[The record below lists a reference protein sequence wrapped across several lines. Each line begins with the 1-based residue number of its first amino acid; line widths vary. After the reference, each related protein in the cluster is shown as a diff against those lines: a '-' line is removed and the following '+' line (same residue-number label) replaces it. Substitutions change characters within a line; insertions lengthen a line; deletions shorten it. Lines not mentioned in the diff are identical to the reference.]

1 MNEVVHTSPT
11 IGSNVEEIVVKNTHF
26 LMWDIGGQESLRS
39 SWNTYYSNTEFII
52 LVVDSIDR
60 ERLSITKEELYRML
74 AHEDLRKA
82 AVLIFANKQDMK
94 GCMTAA
100 EISAYLT
107 LSSIKDHPWHIQSCC
122 ALTGEGLCQGLE
134 WMTSR
139 IGFSGKGFLR
149 MACGTYKANSSWNSC
164 DFETNLCR
172 VLPEFN
178 LHHGWIRRNGQ
189 SGMGPPYSDHSG
201 NESAYFLSLSS
212 EMQSSSAALRT
223 SVFLPTDEE
232 HLCQIRFHYWV
243 SHMSGTFMVGLQKH
257 SEDTVTN
264 VWQAS
269 GELQN
274 QWNVNTIT
282 IKSTEKYEVIF
293 SVMLETQRQGGSVAI
308 DDITFSEGCSVARVP
323 QISTFELGA
332 CGWHSEQRAEPA
344 QRDRLQAGHKI
355 ASCSFLKD
363 SSNNTEGHFKWLDA
377 NYSALYER
385 AHLNSSMCHCS
396 SKNCHFQFHYSMA
409 DSSVLKAVLLM
420 NQEEHV
426 LWETNIMTNKEW
438 VQVNI
443 QLPTE
448 LENTK
453 LVFKGAL
460 QSRGGFICLNNIQLL
475 DAAPSE
481 PPGFCFLRDSTC
493 RDGQPMVPG
502 SAGET
507 HPDCPDGSDEDPAT
521 CSNYTLC
528 DFETDLCGWK
538 PLSRGDADWNIMKEQ
553 APLDRELPGRGHTNA
568 MGHGAFIYFSGSH
581 QRSTKMA
588 MSHLGSPFLVKLP
601 PGLSCCQII
610 LRGTILTTNATVA
623 VDDISITKECVV
635 VNRSPPGV
643 SQESEGETESSDANA
658 SSLYCPVGFFSCGD
672 GECISPDKFCDFK
685 PDCPN
690 NHDEKKCPSVCDF
703 ERESCGWIETANAD
717 EFDWVRSSSSALP
730 PAFQKQAPPRDHTYN
745 KPEGHFMFILK
756 KKNSISQ
763 IAQLR
768 SPKFRQ
774 TGSNCTLS
782 FWYYNYG
789 QSVGAAELQLL
800 VDGLKKPT
808 VLWRTYYSEGNQ
820 WLRAVIQL
828 GRLPHPFQFSLDK
841 ISLGIY
847 EGVSAIDDI
856 RFENCALPPPALS
869 CEGPNH
875 FWCRD
880 TKACIDSLLVCDLVD
895 DCGDGS
901 DEDNCDPDLQCDFEK
916 GLCNWEQDVWD
927 DFDWIRIRGPTP
939 TVNTGPLKDHTT
951 GTARGHYL
959 YLESS
964 EPRQFQDK
972 AVLLSPLFHP
982 SGNGTCVFRFHYHMF
997 GKEVYKLSVFQ
1008 RTVSNTK
1015 GWLLWYK
1022 FGNQENRWIR
1032 QTLFISSSKP
1042 FQILVKGI
1050 VGDGFTGDIGLDDVS
1065 FLGCALYNG
1074 NLPTISTTTSGTSVP
1089 ATLPMNNCTEKEF
1102 VCRASGHC
1110 IQMMQKC
1117 DFRPDCSDKSDESA
1131 CVMEVCDFE
1140 DKDLCGWHQP
1150 ALEQISGNYSI
1161 PIRKTFKW
1169 QLGRGANL
1177 YPEQEQHCP
1186 LTDHTTCTE
1195 EGWYL
1200 FADSSNGEFGHT
1212 ADIATPVISLTGPR
1226 CKIIFWNHMNGSTIG
1241 SLEVL
1246 YKSSNKTSKL
1256 WTQSGSQGPQ
1266 WNRAEVFLGIHSN
1279 FQVIFRAK
1287 RGVSYMGDV
1296 AVDDI
1301 TFEDCSPLLI
1311 SDKPCT
1317 SEEFMCANKYCI
1329 PKNNLCDFVNDCEDN
1344 SDESP
1349 SICST
1354 SIGHCNFEFDLCEWK
1369 QDENDDFNWH
1379 LRTSSTAKL
1388 GTGPATD
1395 HTLQEP
1401 SGHYIFIRSSFFQLP
1416 GQKARISSPVLSRK
1430 NKNCKI
1436 IFYYHMYGA
1445 HIGSLIIYQRTTL
1458 KHEKILLNLTGNQ
1471 GNFWQRKALTLS
1483 GDEDFQVVFEGIAG
1497 KGAKDGIALDDLT
1510 FSRDCLPSQEFLPAE
1525 PTGLP
1530 PTGSC
1535 SHGHRQCQN
1544 GKCYRPEQ
1552 SCDFEDNCGDNTDE
1566 SECGTS
1572 CTFEN
1577 GRCGW
1582 QNSLADNFNW
1592 VLGVSSP
1599 QSLRPP
1605 GDHTLG
1611 NRTGHFL
1618 YLEATAIGLIN
1629 EKAHVKS
1636 SIWKESS
1643 GTCVMSF
1650 WYFKSSKA
1658 TGHIQVLIKTDDGI
1672 VKIWSDP
1679 GTHGDEWNKVKLH
1692 LGKLRNFEIIFE
1704 GIRTRELGGGA
1715 AIDDIEFHN
1724 CSTIGENPKECP
1736 ALTDFV
1742 CGNKNCIEYQFICD
1756 YKPDCEDL
1764 SDEADCSYYTS
1775 IPGSCNFETQDQ
1787 EWTTVCGLTQ
1797 DTTDDF
1803 DWKISNSAVTGQ
1815 TGPHTDHT
1823 PGKGRIFLYVN
1834 SSAQKEGDRARIT
1847 TTKFFPAS
1855 LGVCRVRFWFWM
1867 FASRQTGILKVYTVE
1882 EHGMEILMW
1891 SSSRNEE
1898 NKWMYG
1904 SAVLSSNSH
1913 FRVAFEAEVGWSQ
1926 PTEFALDD
1934 ISFTPECID
1943 GGPVDPRPPT
1953 CSGEQLTCAYVQQC
1967 LSLAARCNGTE
1978 ECRDG
1983 SDELN
1988 CPGEMPSTT
1997 SPGSCKE
2004 AEFLCPP
2011 QGCIPSLLQC
2021 DGVPDCPRREDEVG
2035 CPIKDCSNGSLLC
2048 ASTNQCIPL
2057 SQRCDG
2063 IADCVDSS
2071 LDESSC
2077 SVCPEEYCRN
2087 GGKCIIKNDI
2097 PLCQCGKGWK
2107 GNRCHIRAKPP
2118 QPPSLLQNDIWIGLG
2133 IGFLLIKITA
2143 AALYFLLKKKVPE
2156 TKVQEAAISSFA
2168 NPLYKDLGSSGKV
2181 KSPGYATSSA
2191 VQISVSPWYEYPFNE
2206 DVNATFP
2213 NPLYG
2218 VAAEDMEKL
2227 CSSLKT

>member
-1 MNEVVHTSPT
+1 F
-11 IGSNVEEIVVKNTHF
+11 SNLCSFNF
-26 LMWDIGGQESLRS
+26 LFVCFNSGS
-39 SWNTYYSNTEFII
+39 SWNN
-52 LVVDSIDR
+52 
-60 ERLSITKEELYRML
+60 
-74 AHEDLRKA
+74 
-82 AVLIFANKQDMK
+82 
-94 GCMTAA
+94 
-100 EISAYLT
+100 
-107 LSSIKDHPWHIQSCC
+107 
-122 ALTGEGLCQGLE
+122 
-134 WMTSR
+134 
-139 IGFSGKGFLR
+139 
-149 MACGTYKANSSWNSC
+149 C
-164 DFETNLCR
+164 DFETNLCKL
-172 VLPEFN
+172 LPEFN
-178 LHHGWIRRNGQ
+178 LQPGWIRRNGQ
-189 SGMGPPYSDHSG
+189 SGMGPPYFDHNG

-212 EMQSSSAALRT
+212 EMQSSSAVLRT

-243 SHMSGTFMVGLQKH
+243 SQMSKTLMVGLQKL

-264 VWQAS
+264 IWQVS

-274 QWNVNTIT
+274 QWNINTIT
-282 IKSTEKYEVIF
+282 INSTEKFEVIF
-293 SVMLETQRQGGSVAI
+293 SGMVETQGQGESVAI
-308 DDITFSEGCSVARVP
+308 DDITFSEGCSVAHGKN
-323 QISTFELGA
+323 TCHFE
-332 CGWHSEQRAEPA
+332 
-344 QRDRLQAGHKI
+344 
-355 ASCSFLKD
+355 
-363 SSNNTEGHFKWLDA
+363 WLETNDK
-377 NYSALYER
+377 ALYER

-396 SKNCHFQFHYSMA
+396 SKTCHFQFHYSMA
-409 DSSVLKAVLLM
+409 DSSVLKIVLLM
-420 NQEEHV
+420 NQEEYV
-426 LWETNIMTNKEW
+426 LWETNIMTKKEW
-438 VQVNI
+438 VKMNI
-443 QLPTE
+443 QLPIG
-448 LENTK
+448 LENIK
-453 LVFKGAL
+453 LVFKGTL
-460 QSRGGFICLNNIQLL
+460 QSRAGFICLNSIQLL
-475 DAAPSE
+475 DTAPSE
-481 PPGFCFLRDSTC
+481 PAGSCSLEEPPC
-493 RDGQPMVPG
+493 RVGQPKAPG
-502 SAGET
+502 SACDS
-507 HPDCPDGSDEDPAT
+507 HPDCPDGSDEDPDT

-538 PLSRGDADWNIMKEQ
+538 PLSKGDADWNIMKGQ
-553 APLDRELPGRGHTNA
+553 APRDRELPGRGHTNNIEY
-568 MGHGAFIYFSGSH
+568 GAFIYFSGSH
-581 QRSTKMA
+581 QRNTKMA
-588 MSHLGSPFLVKLP
+588 MSHLGSPFLVKLT
-601 PGLSCCQII
+601 PGLSCCQVRFWYWLSQDSQLSVFKKTALNGSLEKLYDISGLPEMNWRKVNI
-610 LRGTILTTNATVA
+610 PVESLAEELPFQIVLRGTILTTNATVA
-623 VDDISITKECVV
+623 VDDISIAGECVI
-635 VNRSPPGV
+635 VNGSLPEV
-643 SQESEGETESSDANA
+643 SQESKAA
-658 SSLYCPVGFFSCGD
+658 
-672 GECISPDKFCDFK
+672 
-685 PDCPN
+685 
-690 NHDEKKCPSVCDF
+690 VCDF
-703 ERESCGWIETANAD
+703 ERESCGWIEAVNTD
-717 EFDWVRSSSSALP
+717 EFDWVRSSSNALP
-730 PAFQKQAPPRDHTYN
+730 PAFQ
-745 KPEGHFMFILK
+745 
-756 KKNSISQ
+756 
-763 IAQLR
+763 
-768 SPKFRQ
+768 
-774 TGSNCTLS
+774 NC
-782 FWYYNYG
+782 FWFYFNRYYNYG
-789 QSVGAAELQLL
+789 ESVGAAELQLL
-800 VDGLKKPT
+800 VDGLGQPT
-808 VLWRTYYSEGNQ
+808 VLWRTYYNEGNQ
-820 WLRAVIQL
+820 WLKAVIQL
-828 GRLPHPFQFSLDK
+828 GRLPHPFQFSLEK
-841 ISLGIY
+841 ISLGVY

-856 RFENCALPPPALS
+856 RFENCALPPPALI
-869 CEGPNH
+869 CEGPNR

-901 DEDNCDPDLQCDFEK
+901 DEDNCDPDLQCNFEN
-916 GLCNWEQDVWD
+916 GLCNWEQDVQD

-964 EPRQFQDK
+964 EPRLFQDK
-972 AVLLSPLFHP
+972 AVLLSPLFNP
-982 SGNGTCVFRFHYHMF
+982 SGYGTCVFRFHYHMF

-1008 RTVSNTK
+1008 RTVSNAK

-1065 FLGCALYNG
+1065 FLGCTLYNG
-1074 NLPTISTTTSGTSVP
+1074 YLPTISTTTSGTSVP

-1110 IQMMQKC
+1110 IQMIQKC

-1150 ALEQISGNYSI
+1150 ALEQMSRNYSI
-1161 PIRKTFKW
+1161 LFTKTFKW

-1177 YPEQEQHCP
+1177 YPEEEQHCP

-1200 FADSSNGEFGHT
+1200 FADSSNGEFGDT

-1256 WTQSGSQGPQ
+1256 WIQSGSQGPQ
-1266 WNRAEVFLGIHSN
+1266 WNRAEVFLGIRSN
-1279 FQVIFRAK
+1279 FQVIFRTK

-1354 SIGHCNFEFDLCEWK
+1354 SIGHCNFEFDFCGWK
-1369 QDENDDFNWH
+1369 QDENDDFDWY

-1395 HTLQEP
+1395 HTLQES
-1401 SGHYIFIRSSFFQLP
+1401 SGHYIFIKSSFFQLP

-1471 GNFWQRKALTLS
+1471 GNYWQRKALTLS
-1483 GDEDFQVVFEGIAG
+1483 GDGDDDFQVVFEGIAG
-1497 KGAKDGIALDDLT
+1497 EGPKDGIALDDLT
-1510 FSRDCLPSQEFLPAE
+1510 FSRECLPSQEFLPAE
-1525 PTGLP
+1525 PPELP
-1530 PTGSC
+1530 PAGSC

-1582 QNSLADNFNW
+1582 QNSLADNFHW

-1605 GDHTLG
+1605 RDHTLG

-1618 YLEATAIGLIN
+1618 YLEATAMSLIN

-1658 TGHIQVLIKTDDGI
+1658 MGHIQVLIKTDDGI
-1672 VKIWSDP
+1672 VKIWSES
-1679 GTHGDEWNKVKLH
+1679 GTHGDEWNKVELH

-1704 GIRTRELGGGA
+1704 GIRTRDLGGGA

-1724 CSTIGENPKECP
+1724 CTTTGENPRECP

-1742 CGNKNCIEYQFICD
+1742 CGDKNCIESQLICD

-1803 DWKISNSAVTGQ
+1803 DWNISNGAVTGQ
-1815 TGPHTDHT
+1815 TDPHTDHT
-1823 PGKGRIFLYVN
+1823 PGKGQRFLYVN
-1834 SSAQKEGDRARIT
+1834 SSTQKEGNRARIT

-1867 FASRQTGILKVYTVE
+1867 FPSRETGVLKVYTVE
-1882 EHGMEILMW
+1882 EHGMDILMW

-1904 SAVLSSNSH
+1904 SVALSSNSL

-1943 GGPVDPRPPT
+1943 GGSADPHPPT
-1953 CSGEQLTCAYVQQC
+1953 CSGDEFPCAYVQQC
-1967 LSLAARCNGTE
+1967 LPLAARCNGVE
-1978 ECRDG
+1978 ECMDG
-1983 SDELN
+1983 SDEMS
-1988 CPGEMPSTT
+1988 CPMEVPTT
-1997 SPGSCKE
+1997 TMSPGSCRE
-2004 AEFLCPP
+2004 AEFLCPS
-2011 QGCIPSLLQC
+2011 QGCVLSLLLC
-2021 DGVPDCPRREDEVG
+2021 DGVPDCRLGEDEAG

-2063 IADCVDSS
+2063 IVDCIDSS
-2071 LDESSC
+2071 LDESGC
-2077 SVCPEEYCRN
+2077 SDNY
-2087 GGKCIIKNDI
+2087 KTIIHI
-2097 PLCQCGKGWK
+2097 QCE
-2107 GNRCHIRAKPP
+2107 
-2118 QPPSLLQNDIWIGLG
+2118 
-2133 IGFLLIKITA
+2133 LI
-2143 AALYFLLKKKVPE
+2143 
-2156 TKVQEAAISSFA
+2156 
-2168 NPLYKDLGSSGKV
+2168 
-2181 KSPGYATSSA
+2181 
-2191 VQISVSPWYEYPFNE
+2191 
-2206 DVNATFP
+2206 
-2213 NPLYG
+2213 
-2218 VAAEDMEKL
+2218 
-2227 CSSLKT
+2227 

>member
-1 MNEVVHTSPT
+1 MNRLIYICVLYCFAPGHTQPSRPGGCQRGDGSSAPPGEVCISTNWS
-11 IGSNVEEIVVKNTHF
+11 GDSGDKKQ
-26 LMWDIGGQESLRS
+26 DS
-39 SWNTYYSNTEFII
+39 SWNN
-52 LVVDSIDR
+52 
-60 ERLSITKEELYRML
+60 
-74 AHEDLRKA
+74 
-82 AVLIFANKQDMK
+82 
-94 GCMTAA
+94 
-100 EISAYLT
+100 
-107 LSSIKDHPWHIQSCC
+107 
-122 ALTGEGLCQGLE
+122 
-134 WMTSR
+134 
-139 IGFSGKGFLR
+139 
-149 MACGTYKANSSWNSC
+149 C
-164 DFETNLCR
+164 DFETNLCK
-172 VLPEFN
+172 VFPEFN
-178 LHHGWIRRNGQ
+178 LRAGWIRRNGQ
-189 SGMGPPYSDHSG
+189 SGMGPPYSDPNG

-223 SVFLPTDEE
+223 NVFLPTDEE
-232 HLCQIRFHYWV
+232 HLCQIKFHYWV
-243 SHMSGTFMVGLQKH
+243 SQMGGMFMVGLQKH

-264 VWQAS
+264 IWQVS
-269 GELQN
+269 GDLRN

-282 IKSTEKYEVIF
+282 INSTEKYEVIF
-293 SVMLETQRQGGSVAI
+293 SGMVETQRQGETVAI
-308 DDITFSEGCSVARVP
+308 DDITFSEGCSIARVP
-323 QISTFELGA
+323 QMSVFELGL
-332 CGWHSEQRAEPA
+332 CEWHSDQGAEPA
-344 QRDRLQAGHKI
+344 QRAQLQAGHKI

-363 SSNNTEGHFKWLDA
+363 LSNNTEGHFEWLEA
-377 NYSALYER
+377 NYNALYER
-385 AHLNSSMCHCS
+385 AHLSSSMCHCS

-409 DSSVLKAVLLM
+409 DSNGLKAVLLM

-426 LWETNIMTNKEW
+426 VWETNTMSDRKW
-438 VQVNI
+438 VKVNI
-443 QLPTE
+443 QLPMG
-448 LENTK
+448 LENIK
-453 LVFKGAL
+453 LVFKGTL
-460 QSRGGFICLNNIQLL
+460 QRKEGFICLNSIQLM

-481 PPGFCFLRDSTC
+481 PQGFCSLEESTC
-493 RDGQPMVPG
+493 RDGQPTAPG
-502 SAGET
+502 SASDS
-507 HPDCPDGSDEDPAT
+507 HLDCPDGSSEDPDT
-521 CSNYTLC
+521 CSNYTFC

-538 PLSRGDADWNIMKEQ
+538 PLSKGDAGWNIMKEQ
-553 APLDRELPGRGHTNA
+553 ASLDRELPGRGHTNN
-568 MGHGAFIYFSGSH
+568 MGQGAFICLSGSH
-581 QRSTKMA
+581 QKSTKMA
-588 MSHLGSPFLVKLP
+588 VSHLGSPFLVKLT
-601 PGLSCCQII
+601 PGLSHCQVKFWYRLSQDSQLSVFKRTALNGSLEKLRDISGLPEMNWTKVNIPVESVTEKLPFQII
-610 LRGTILTTNATVA
+610 LQGTILTTNATVA
-623 VDDISITKECVV
+623 IDDISITEECVV
-635 VNRSPPGV
+635 VNRSLPGV
-643 SQESEGETESSDANA
+643 SQESEAA
-658 SSLYCPVGFFSCGD
+658 
-672 GECISPDKFCDFK
+672 
-685 PDCPN
+685 
-690 NHDEKKCPSVCDF
+690 VCDF
-703 ERESCGWIETANAD
+703 ERESCGWIETVNAD
-717 EFDWVRSSSSALP
+717 EFDWVRSSSNALP
-730 PAFQKQAPPRDHTYN
+730 PAFQNQAPPCDHTYN

-756 KKNSISQ
+756 TSNSISQ
-763 IAQLR
+763 IARLR

-774 TGSNCTLS
+774 TGTNCTLS

-789 QSVGAAELQLL
+789 ESVGAAELQLL
-800 VDGLKKPT
+800 VDGVKKPT

-820 WLRAVIQL
+820 WLKAVIQL
-828 GRLPHPFQFSLDK
+828 GRLPHAFQFSLDK

-869 CEGPNH
+869 CEGPNR

-880 TKACIDSLLVCDLVD
+880 TKACIDNLLICDLVD

-901 DEDNCDPDLQCDFEK
+901 DEDSCDPDLQCNFEN
-916 GLCNWEQDVWD
+916 GLCNWEQDVQD

-939 TVNTGPLKDHTT
+939 TANTGPLKDHTT
-951 GTARGHYL
+951 GTDRGRYL

-964 EPRQFQDK
+964 EPRQFRDK
-972 AVLLSPLFHP
+972 AILLSPLFNP
-982 SGNGTCVFRFHYHMF
+982 SENGTCVFRFHYHMF
-997 GKEVYKLSVFQ
+997 GKQVYRLSVFQ

-1032 QTLFISSSKP
+1032 QTLFIKSSKP
-1042 FQILVKGI
+1042 FQILVEGT

-1065 FLGCALYNG
+1065 FLGCTLYNG
-1074 NLPTISTTTSGTSVP
+1074 NLPTISTTTLGTSVP

-1110 IQMMQKC
+1110 IQMIQKC
-1117 DFRPDCSDKSDESA
+1117 DFRPDCSDKSDESTCA
-1131 CVMEVCDFE
+1131 MEVCDFE

-1150 ALEQISGNYSI
+1150 ALEQMSGSSSI
-1161 PIRKTFKW
+1161 RITRTFIW

-1177 YPEQEQHCP
+1177 CPEQGHCP
-1186 LTDHTTCTE
+1186 LTDHTTGTE

-1200 FADSSNGEFGHT
+1200 FADSSNGEFGNT

-1226 CKIIFWNHMNGSTIG
+1226 CKIVFWNHMNGSTIG

-1246 YKSSNKTSKL
+1246 YKSSDKTSKL

-1266 WNRAEVFLGIHSN
+1266 WNRAEVFLGVRSN

-1329 PKNNLCDFVNDCEDN
+1329 PKHNLCDFVNDCEDN

-1354 SIGHCNFEFDLCEWK
+1354 SIGHCSFEFDLCGWK
-1369 QDENDDFNWH
+1369 QDENDDFDWH
-1379 LRTSSTAKL
+1379 LRTSSTRKL
-1388 GTGPATD
+1388 GIGPATD

-1401 SGHYIFIRSSFFQLP
+1401 SGHYIFIKNSFFQLP
-1416 GQKARISSPVLSRK
+1416 GQKSRISSPVLSRK

-1471 GNFWQRKALTLS
+1471 GNFWQCRVLNLS
-1483 GDEDFQVVFEGIAG
+1483 GDGDEDFQVVFEGMAG
-1497 KGAKDGIALDDLT
+1497 EGPRDGIALDDLT

-1525 PTGLP
+1525 PTKLP

-1582 QNSLADNFNW
+1582 QNSLADSFNW

-1605 GDHTLG
+1605 RDHTLG

-1629 EKAHVKS
+1629 EKAHVKG

-1650 WYFKSSKA
+1650 WYFKSSNA
-1658 TGHIQVLIKTDDGI
+1658 MGHIQVLIKTDDGI
-1672 VKIWSDP
+1672 VKIWSES
-1679 GTHGDEWNKVKLH
+1679 GTHGDEWNKVMLH

-1704 GIRTRELGGGA
+1704 GIRTRDLIGGA

-1724 CSTIGENPKECP
+1724 CTTVGESPRECP

-1742 CGNKNCIEYQFICD
+1742 CGNKDCIESQFVCD
-1756 YKPDCEDL
+1756 YKADCEDL

-1775 IPGSCNFETQDQ
+1775 IPGSCNFETRDQ
-1787 EWTTVCGLTQ
+1787 EWTTACGLTQ
-1797 DTTDDF
+1797 DTSDDF
-1803 DWKISNSAVTGQ
+1803 DWNISNSAVAGQ
-1815 TGPHTDHT
+1815 TEPHTDHT
-1823 PGKGRIFLYVN
+1823 PGKGQSFLYVN
-1834 SSAQKEGDRARIT
+1834 SSAQREGNRARII
-1847 TTKFFPAS
+1847 TTKVFPAS
-1855 LGVCRVRFWFWM
+1855 LGICRVRFWFWM
-1867 FASRQTGILKVYTVE
+1867 FASRQTGVLKVYTVE
-1882 EHGMEILMW
+1882 EHGTDILMW
-1891 SSSRNEE
+1891 SSTRNEE

-1904 SAVLSSNSH
+1904 SVVLSSNSL

-1926 PTEFALDD
+1926 PIEFALDD

-1943 GGPVDPRPPT
+1943 GGSAVPRPPA
-1953 CSGEQLTCAYVQQC
+1953 CSGDEFPCAYVQQC
-1967 LSLAARCNGTE
+1967 LPRGARCDGVE
-1978 ECRDG
+1978 ECTDG
-1983 SDELN
+1983 SDEMN
-1988 CPGEMPSTT
+1988 CPMEMPPSTV
-1997 SPGSCKE
+1997 PGSCKE
-2004 AEFLCPP
+2004 TEFLCPS
-2011 QGCIPSLLQC
+2011 QGCILSLLQC
-2021 DGVPDCPRREDEVG
+2021 DGVPDCHLSEDEVV
-2035 CPIKDCSNGSLLC
+2035 CPIKDCSDGSLLC

-2063 IADCVDSS
+2063 IADCIDSS
-2071 LDESSC
+2071 LDESGC
-2077 SVCPEEYCRN
+2077 SACPEGYCKN
-2087 GGKCIIKNDI
+2087 GGKCVIKNDI

-2107 GNRCHIRAKPP
+2107 GNRCHISAKPL
-2118 QPPSLLQNDIWIGLG
+2118 QPPTSSLLQNDIWIGLG
-2133 IGFLLIKITA
+2133 ISFLLIKITA

-2156 TKVQEAAISSFA
+2156 TKVQETAISSFA
-2168 NPLYKDLGSSGKV
+2168 NPLYRDLSSSGKV
-2181 KSPGYATSSA
+2181 KPPGYATSSA
-2191 VQISVSPWYEYPFNE
+2191 VQISVSPWHEYPFNE
-2206 DVNATFP
+2206 SVNATSFP

-2218 VAAEDMEKL
+2218 VAAEDVEKL

>member
-1 MNEVVHTSPT
+1 MKRLIHVYVLCFFAPVDTQSSTASGCQCCNGSSAPPGEVCISTSWC
-11 IGSNVEEIVVKNTHF
+11 GDSSDEKQ
-26 LMWDIGGQESLRS
+26 GS
-39 SWNTYYSNTEFII
+39 SW
-52 LVVDSIDR
+52 D
-60 ERLSITKEELYRML
+60 K
-74 AHEDLRKA
+74 
-82 AVLIFANKQDMK
+82 
-94 GCMTAA
+94 
-100 EISAYLT
+100 
-107 LSSIKDHPWHIQSCC
+107 
-122 ALTGEGLCQGLE
+122 
-134 WMTSR
+134 
-139 IGFSGKGFLR
+139 
-149 MACGTYKANSSWNSC
+149 C
-164 DFETNLCR
+164 DFETNLCKA
-172 VLPEFN
+172 LPEFN
-178 LHHGWIRRNGQ
+178 LHPVWIRRNGQ

-212 EMQSSSAALRT
+212 EMQSSSATLRT
-223 SVFLPTDEE
+223 NVFLPTDEE
-232 HLCQIRFHYWV
+232 HICQIRFHYWV
-243 SHMSGTFMVGLQKH
+243 SQMSGALMVGLQKH
-257 SEDTVTN
+257 SEDTITN
-264 VWQAS
+264 IWQVS
-269 GELQN
+269 GELRN
-274 QWNVNTIT
+274 QWNVNNIT
-282 IKSTEKYEVIF
+282 INSTEKYQVIF
-293 SVMLETQRQGGSVAI
+293 WGMVETQTKGETVAI
-308 DDITFSEGCSVARVP
+308 DDITFSEGCSLACAP
-323 QISTFELGA
+323 QVSSFELGI
-332 CGWHSEQRAEPA
+332 CEWHSDLPAKPA
-344 QRDRLQAGHKI
+344 QWAQLQAGHKI

-363 SSNNTEGHFKWLDA
+363 WSNKTEGHFEWLEA
-377 NYSALYER
+377 NDNALYES
-385 AHLNSSMCHCS
+385 ASLNSSMCHCS

-409 DSSVLKAVLLM
+409 DSSALKAVLLM
-420 NQEEHV
+420 NQEEQV
-426 LWETNIMTNKEW
+426 LWETNSMTKREW
-438 VQVNI
+438 VKVNI
-443 QLPTE
+443 QLPTG
-448 LENTK
+448 LENIK
-453 LVFKGAL
+453 LMFKGTL
-460 QSRGGFICLNNIQLL
+460 HSRAGFICLNSIQLL

-481 PPGFCFLRDSTC
+481 PPAFCSSEGPTC
-493 RDGQPMVPG
+493 SDGQSVVPG
-502 SAGET
+502 SACAS
-507 HPDCPDGSDEDPAT
+507 HPDCSDGSDEDPAT

-538 PLSRGDADWNIMKEQ
+538 PLSKGDADWNIKKEQ
-553 APLDRELPGRGHTNA
+553 APLDRKLPGRGHTNN
-568 MGHGAFIYFSGSH
+568 MGHGTFIYFSGSH
-581 QRSTKMA
+581 QMNTKMA
-588 MSHLGSPFLVKLP
+588 MCHLESPFLVKLS
-601 PGLSCCQII
+601 PGLTCCQVRFWYWLSQDSQLSVFRRTALNGSLEK
-610 LRGTILTTNATVA
+610 LRDISGLPEMNWTKVNIPVESAAEELPFQIVLQGTILTTHAAVA
-623 VDDISITKECVV
+623 IDDIGISEECVV
-635 VNRSPPGV
+635 VNRSLPGI
-643 SQESEGETESSDANA
+643 SQESEAA
-658 SSLYCPVGFFSCGD
+658 
-672 GECISPDKFCDFK
+672 
-685 PDCPN
+685 
-690 NHDEKKCPSVCDF
+690 VCDF
-703 ERESCGWIETANAD
+703 ERESCGWIETVNAD

-730 PAFQKQAPPRDHTYN
+730 PAFQKQAPPWDHTYN

-756 KKNSISQ
+756 NSSSISQ
-763 IAQLR
+763 IARLR

-789 QSVGAAELQLL
+789 QSVGAAELQLI
-800 VDGLKKPT
+800 VDGLKQPT
-808 VLWRTYYSEGNQ
+808 VLWRTYYNEGNQ
-820 WLRAVIQL
+820 WLKAVIQL

-841 ISLGIY
+841 ISLGFY

-856 RFENCALPPPALS
+856 RFENCALPPPALN

-901 DEDNCDPDLQCDFEK
+901 DEDSCNPDLQCNFEN
-916 GLCNWEQDVWD
+916 GLCNWEQDVED
-927 DFDWIRIRGPTP
+927 DFDWIRIQGPTP

-972 AVLLSPLFHP
+972 AVLLSPLFNP

-1042 FQILVKGI
+1042 FQILVKGT

-1065 FLGCALYNG
+1065 FLGCTLYNG
-1074 NLPTISTTTSGTSVP
+1074 NLPTISTTTSATSVP

-1110 IQMMQKC
+1110 IQMIQKC

-1140 DKDLCGWHQP
+1140 DKGLCGWHQP
-1150 ALEQISGNYSI
+1150 ALEQMSRNYSI
-1161 PIRKTFKW
+1161 HITNTFKW

-1195 EGWYL
+1195 EGWYI

-1226 CKIIFWNHMNGSTIG
+1226 CKIIFWNHMNGSTVG

-1246 YKSSNKTSKL
+1246 CKSSNKTSKL

-1266 WNRAEVFLGIHSN
+1266 WNRAEVFLGIRSN

-1317 SEEFMCANKYCI
+1317 SEEFICANKYCI
-1329 PKNNLCDFVNDCEDN
+1329 PKNNLCDFVNDCADN

-1354 SIGHCNFEFDLCEWK
+1354 SIGHCNFEFELCGWK
-1369 QDENDDFNWH
+1369 QDEDDDFDWH
-1379 LRTSSTAKL
+1379 LRTRSTTKL

-1401 SGHYIFIRSSFFQLP
+1401 SGHYIFIKSSFFQLP
-1416 GQKARISSPVLSRK
+1416 GQKARISSPVLSRR

-1436 IFYYHMYGA
+1436 IFYYHMYGV

-1471 GNFWQRKALTLS
+1471 GNFWQRKALTVS
-1483 GDEDFQVVFEGIAG
+1483 GDGDEDFQVVFEGIAG
-1497 KGAKDGIALDDLT
+1497 KGPKDGIALDDLT
-1510 FSRDCLPSQEFLPAE
+1510 FSRECLPSQEFLPAE
-1525 PTGLP
+1525 PTKLP

-1566 SECGTS
+1566 SKCGTS

-1577 GRCGW
+1577 GKCGW

-1592 VLGVSSP
+1592 VLGVGSP

-1605 GDHTLG
+1605 RDHTLG

-1618 YLEATAIGLIN
+1618 YLEATATGLIN

-1643 GTCVMSF
+1643 RTCVMSF

-1658 TGHIQVLIKTDDGI
+1658 MGHIQVLIKTDDGI
-1672 VKIWSDP
+1672 VKIWSES
-1679 GTHGDEWNKVKLH
+1679 GNHGDKWNNVKLH

-1704 GIRTRELGGGA
+1704 GIRTRDLGGGA
-1715 AIDDIEFHN
+1715 AIDDIEFNN
-1724 CSTIGENPKECP
+1724 CSTIGENPRECP

-1742 CGNKNCIEYQFICD
+1742 CGNGNCIESQFICD

-1764 SDEADCSYYTS
+1764 SDEADCSYYTN
-1775 IPGSCNFETQDQ
+1775 IPGSCNFEIQDQ
-1787 EWTTVCGLTQ
+1787 EWTTVCGLIQ

-1803 DWKISNSAVTGQ
+1803 DWSISNSAAQ
-1815 TGPHTDHT
+1815 TSPHTDHT
-1823 PGKGRIFLYVN
+1823 PGKGQSFLYVN
-1834 SSAQKEGDRARIT
+1834 SSAQKEGDSARIT
-1847 TTKFFPAS
+1847 TSKFFPAS

-1867 FASRQTGILKVYTVE
+1867 FASRQTGVLKVYTVE
-1882 EHGMEILMW
+1882 EHGMDILMW
-1891 SSSRNEE
+1891 SSSRNE

-1904 SAVLSSNSH
+1904 SVVLSSNSP

-1934 ISFTPECID
+1934 ISFTPECIN
-1943 GGPVDPRPPT
+1943 GGAADPHPPT
-1953 CSGEQLTCAYVQQC
+1953 CSGDKFTCAYVQQC
-1967 LSLAARCNGTE
+1967 LSLAARCNGVE
-1978 ECRDG
+1978 ECMDG
-1983 SDELN
+1983 SDEMN
-1988 CPGEMPSTT
+1988 CPMEMPTTT

-2004 AEFLCPP
+2004 TEFLCPS
-2011 QGCIPSLLQC
+2011 QGCVPSLLRC
-2021 DGVPDCPRREDEVG
+2021 DGVPDCHLSEDEVG

-2048 ASTNQCIPL
+2048 ASTNQCIAF

-2063 IADCVDSS
+2063 IVDCIDSS
-2071 LDESSC
+2071 LDESGC
-2077 SVCPEEYCRN
+2077 SVCLEEYCKN
-2087 GGKCIIKNDI
+2087 GGKCIIKDDI

-2107 GNRCHIRAKPP
+2107 GNRCHISAMPL
-2118 QPPSLLQNDIWIGLG
+2118 QPPTSSLLQNDIWIGFG
-2133 IGFLLIKITA
+2133 ISFLLIKITA
-2143 AALYFLLKKKVPE
+2143 AALYFLLKTKVPE
-2156 TKVQEAAISSFA
+2156 KKVQETAISSFA
-2168 NPLYKDLGSSGKV
+2168 NPLYKDLSSSGKV
-2181 KSPGYATSSA
+2181 KPPGYATSPA
-2191 VQISVSPWYEYPFNE
+2191 IQISVSPWHEYPFNE
-2206 DVNATFP
+2206 DVNDTSFP

-2227 CSSLKT
+2227 CSSLKTQT

>member
-1 MNEVVHTSPT
+1 MSRLIYVCVLCCFALGDAQSPT
-11 IGSNVEEIVVKNTHF
+11 ASGCQRDDGSSAPPGEVCISTHEC
-26 LMWDIGGQESLRS
+26 G
-39 SWNTYYSNTEFII
+39 
-52 LVVDSIDR
+52 DSRD
-60 ERLSITKEELYRML
+60 E
-74 AHEDLRKA
+74 
-82 AVLIFANKQDMK
+82 KQ
-94 GCMTAA
+94 G
-100 EISAYLT
+100 
-107 LSSIKDHPWHIQSCC
+107 
-122 ALTGEGLCQGLE
+122 
-134 WMTSR
+134 
-139 IGFSGKGFLR
+139 
-149 MACGTYKANSSWNSC
+149 SSWNSC
-164 DFETNLCR
+164 DFETNLCK

-178 LHHGWIRRNGQ
+178 LQPGWIRRNGQ
-189 SGMGPPYSDHSG
+189 SGMGPPYFDHNG

-223 SVFLPTDEE
+223 NVFLPTDEE
-232 HLCQIRFHYWV
+232 HLCQVTFHYWV
-243 SHMSGTFMVGLQKH
+243 SQKSGTLMVGLQKH

-264 VWQAS
+264 IWHIS
-269 GELQN
+269 GELRN
-274 QWNVNTIT
+274 QWNVKTIT
-282 IKSTEKYEVIF
+282 INSTEKYEVIF
-293 SVMLETQRQGGSVAI
+293 LGMVETRRQGDSVVI
-308 DDITFSEGCSVARVP
+308 DDIAFSEGCSIARAP
-323 QISTFELGA
+323 QISIFELGI
-332 CGWHSEQRAEPA
+332 CEWHSEQPAEPA
-344 QRDRLQAGHKI
+344 QWAQLQEHKI

-363 SSNNTEGHFKWLDA
+363 SSNNTEGHFEWLGA
-377 NYSALYER
+377 NYNALDEQT
-385 AHLNSSMCHCS
+385 HLNSTMCHCS

-409 DSSVLKAVLLM
+409 DSSDLKAVLLM
-420 NQEEHV
+420 NQ
-426 LWETNIMTNKEW
+426 
-438 VQVNI
+438 
-443 QLPTE
+443 
-448 LENTK
+448 
-453 LVFKGAL
+453 LVFKGTL
-460 QSRGGFICLNNIQLL
+460 QSKAGFICLNSIQLL

-481 PPGFCFLRDSTC
+481 LPGFCSLEEPTC
-493 RDGQPMVPG
+493 RDGQPIVPG
-502 SAGET
+502 SACDS
-507 HPDCPDGSDEDPAT
+507 HLDCPDGSDEDPAT

-528 DFETDLCGWK
+528 DFEIDFCGWK
-538 PLSRGDADWNIMKEQ
+538 PLSKGDADWSIMKEQ
-553 APLDRELPGRGHTNA
+553 APLDRELPGRGHTNNL
-568 MGHGAFIYFSGSH
+568 GHGAFIYFSGSH
-581 QRSTKMA
+581 QRNTKMA
-588 MSHLGSPFLVKLP
+588 VSHLGSPFLVKLT
-601 PGLSCCQII
+601 PGLSCCQVRFWCQLSQDSQLSVFKRTALNGSLEKLRDISGLAEMNWTKVII
-610 LRGTILTTNATVA
+610 HVENMAEELPFQIVLQGTILRANATVA
-623 VDDISITKECVV
+623 IDDISITEECVV
-635 VNRSPPGV
+635 VNRSLPGV
-643 SQESEGETESSDANA
+643 RQETA
-658 SSLYCPVGFFSCGD
+658 
-672 GECISPDKFCDFK
+672 
-685 PDCPN
+685 
-690 NHDEKKCPSVCDF
+690 VCDF
-703 ERESCGWIETANAD
+703 ERENCGWIETVNGD
-717 EFDWVRSSSSALP
+717 EFDWVRSSSNALP
-730 PAFQKQAPPRDHTYN
+730 PAFQKQAPPQDHTYN

-756 KKNSISQ
+756 TSNSISQ
-763 IAQLR
+763 IARLR

-789 QSVGAAELQLL
+789 ESVGAAELQLL
-800 VDGLKKPT
+800 VEGLKQPT
-808 VLWRTYYSEGNQ
+808 VLWRTYYNEGNQ
-820 WLRAVIQL
+820 WLKATIQL
-828 GRLPHPFQFSLDK
+828 GRLPYRFQFSLEK
-841 ISLGIY
+841 ISLGFY

-856 RFENCALPPPALS
+856 TFENCALPPPASS
-869 CEGPNH
+869 CEGPNR

-901 DEDNCDPDLQCDFEK
+901 DEDSCDPDLQCNFEN
-916 GLCNWEQDVWD
+916 GLCNWEQDVED

-964 EPRQFQDK
+964 EPRQFLDK
-972 AVLLSPLFHP
+972 AVLLSPLFNP

-997 GKEVYKLSVFQ
+997 GKQVYKLSVFQ
-1008 RTVSNTK
+1008 RT
-1015 GWLLWYK
+1015 
-1022 FGNQENRWIR
+1022 
-1032 QTLFISSSKP
+1032 
-1042 FQILVKGI
+1042 ILVKGT

-1065 FLGCALYNG
+1065 FLGCTLYN
-1074 NLPTISTTTSGTSVP
+1074 GTSVP
-1089 ATLPMNNCTEKEF
+1089 ATLPMNDCTEKEF

-1110 IQMMQKC
+1110 IQMIQKC
-1117 DFRPDCSDKSDESA
+1117 DFRPDCPDKSDESA

-1150 ALEQISGNYSI
+1150 DLEEMSENYSVLNM
-1161 PIRKTFKW
+1161 KTFKW
-1169 QLGRGANL
+1169 QLGRGAIL
-1177 YPEQEQHCP
+1177 HPEQEEHCP
-1186 LTDHTTCTE
+1186 LTDHTTSTE

-1226 CKIIFWNHMNGSTIG
+1226 CKIIFWNYMNGSTIG

-1246 YKSSNKTSKL
+1246 YKSSNTTSKL

-1266 WNRAEVFLGIHSN
+1266 WNRAEVFLGIRSN

-1354 SIGHCNFEFDLCEWK
+1354 SIGHCNFEFDLCGWK

-1379 LRTSSTAKL
+1379 IRTSSTAKL

-1401 SGHYIFIRSSFFQLP
+1401 SGHYIFIKNSFFQLP

-1471 GNFWQRKALTLS
+1471 GNFWQRKALTVS
-1483 GDEDFQVVFEGIAG
+1483 GDGDEDFQVVFEGMAG
-1497 KGAKDGIALDDLT
+1497 KGPNDGIALDDLT
-1510 FSRDCLPSQEFLPAE
+1510 FSRECLPAQEFLPAE
-1525 PTGLP
+1525 PTKLP
-1530 PTGSC
+1530 PIGSC

-1582 QNSLADNFNW
+1582 QNSLADSFNW

-1605 GDHTLG
+1605 RDHTLG

-1618 YLEATAIGLIN
+1618 YLEATAISLIN

-1650 WYFKSSKA
+1650 WYFKSSK
-1658 TGHIQVLIKTDDGI
+1658 TMGHIQVLIKTDDGI
-1672 VKIWSDP
+1672 VKIWSES
-1679 GTHGDEWNKVKLH
+1679 GTHGDEWNEVKIH

-1704 GIRTRELGGGA
+1704 GIRTRDLGGGA

-1724 CSTIGENPKECP
+1724 CTTIGENPRECP

-1742 CGNKNCIEYQFICD
+1742 CGNKNCIESQFICD

-1764 SDEADCSYYTS
+1764 SDEADCSYYTN

-1787 EWTTVCGLTQ
+1787 EWTTACGLTQ
-1797 DTTDDF
+1797 DTADDF
-1803 DWKISNSAVTGQ
+1803 DWNISNSAATGQ
-1815 TGPHTDHT
+1815 ADPDTDHT
-1823 PGKGRIFLYVN
+1823 PGKGQRFLYVN
-1834 SSAQKEGDRARIT
+1834 SSVQKEGNRARIT

-1855 LGVCRVRFWFWM
+1855 TGVCRVRFWFWM
-1867 FASRQTGILKVYTVE
+1867 FASRQTGVLKVYTVG
-1882 EHGMEILMW
+1882 EHGMDLLMW

-1904 SAVLSSNSH
+1904 SVVLSSNSR

-1934 ISFTPECID
+1934 ISFTPECIH
-1943 GGPVDPRPPT
+1943 GGPAAPHPASCRGD
-1953 CSGEQLTCAYVQQC
+1953 EFACAYVQQC
-1967 LSLAARCNGTE
+1967 LSPSAHCDGLE
-1978 ECRDG
+1978 DCRDG
-1983 SDELN
+1983 SDEMN
-1988 CPGEMPSTT
+1988 CPMEKPTST
-1997 SPGSCKE
+1997 SPGSCQE
-2004 AEFLCPP
+2004 SEFLCPS
-2011 QGCIPSLLQC
+2011 QGCVLSLLQC
-2021 DGVPDCPRREDEVG
+2021 DGVPDCPRSEDEVG
-2035 CPIKDCSNGSLLC
+2035 CPGKDCSNGSLLC
-2048 ASTNQCIPL
+2048 PSTNQCIPL

-2063 IADCVDSS
+2063 IADCIDSS
-2071 LDESSC
+2071 PDESGC
-2077 SVCPEEYCRN
+2077 SACPEEYCKN
-2087 GGKCIIKNDI
+2087 GGQCVIKDDI

-2107 GNRCHIRAKPP
+2107 GNRCHISAKPL
-2118 QPPSLLQNDIWIGLG
+2118 QPPNFRQNDIWIGLG

-2156 TKVQEAAISSFA
+2156 TKVRETAISSFA
-2168 NPLYKDLGSSGKV
+2168 NPLYKDLSSSGKV
-2181 KSPGYATSSA
+2181 KSPGNATSSA
-2191 VQISVSPWYEYPFNE
+2191 VQISVSPWHEYPFNE
-2206 DVNATFP
+2206 NVNATSFL

-2218 VAAEDMEKL
+2218 GAAEDMEKL

>member
-1 MNEVVHTSPT
+1 MNRLLSVCVLYCFAQVDTQPSTASGCQRGDGSSAPPGEVCISTGCCGDS
-11 IGSNVEEIVVKNTHF
+11 GDEKQ
-26 LMWDIGGQESLRS
+26 GS
-39 SWNTYYSNTEFII
+39 SWNN
-52 LVVDSIDR
+52 
-60 ERLSITKEELYRML
+60 
-74 AHEDLRKA
+74 
-82 AVLIFANKQDMK
+82 
-94 GCMTAA
+94 
-100 EISAYLT
+100 
-107 LSSIKDHPWHIQSCC
+107 
-122 ALTGEGLCQGLE
+122 
-134 WMTSR
+134 
-139 IGFSGKGFLR
+139 
-149 MACGTYKANSSWNSC
+149 C
-164 DFETNLCR
+164 DFETNLCKL
-172 VLPEFN
+172 LPEFN
-178 LHHGWIRRNGQ
+178 LQPGWIRRNGQ
-189 SGMGPPYSDHSG
+189 SGMGPPYFDHNG

-212 EMQSSSAALRT
+212 EMQSSSAVLRT

-243 SHMSGTFMVGLQKH
+243 SQMSKTLMVGLQKL

-264 VWQAS
+264 IWQVS

-274 QWNVNTIT
+274 QWNINTIT
-282 IKSTEKYEVIF
+282 INSTEKFEVIF
-293 SVMLETQRQGGSVAI
+293 SGMVETQGQGESVAI
-308 DDITFSEGCSVARVP
+308 DDITFSEGCSVAHVP
-323 QISTFELGA
+323 QISIFELGV
-332 CGWHSEQRAEPA
+332 CEWHSDQPAEPA
-344 QRDRLQAGHKI
+344 QGARLQTGHKI
-355 ASCSFLKD
+355 ASCSFLED
-363 SSNNTEGHFKWLDA
+363 SSKDTEGHFEWLETNDK
-377 NYSALYER
+377 ALYER

-396 SKNCHFQFHYSMA
+396 SKTCHFQFHYSMA
-409 DSSVLKAVLLM
+409 DSSVLKIVLLM
-420 NQEEHV
+420 NQEEYV
-426 LWETNIMTNKEW
+426 LWETNIMTKKEW
-438 VQVNI
+438 VKMNI
-443 QLPTE
+443 QLPIG
-448 LENTK
+448 LENIK
-453 LVFKGAL
+453 LVFKGTL
-460 QSRGGFICLNNIQLL
+460 QSRAGFICLNSIQLL
-475 DAAPSE
+475 DTAPSE
-481 PPGFCFLRDSTC
+481 PAGSCSLEEPPC
-493 RDGQPMVPG
+493 RVGQPKAPG
-502 SAGET
+502 SACDS
-507 HPDCPDGSDEDPAT
+507 HPDCPDGSDEDPDT

-538 PLSRGDADWNIMKEQ
+538 PLSKGDADWNIMKGQ
-553 APLDRELPGRGHTNA
+553 APRDRELPGRGHTNNIEY
-568 MGHGAFIYFSGSH
+568 AFIYFSGSH
-581 QRSTKMA
+581 QRNTKMA
-588 MSHLGSPFLVKLP
+588 MSHLGSPFLVKLT
-601 PGLSCCQII
+601 PGLSCCQVRFWYWLSQDSQLSVFKKTALNGSLEKLYDISGLPEMNWRKVNI
-610 LRGTILTTNATVA
+610 PVESLAEELPFQIVLRGTILTTNATVA
-623 VDDISITKECVV
+623 VDDISIAGECVI
-635 VNRSPPGV
+635 VNGSLPEV
-643 SQESEGETESSDANA
+643 SQESKAA
-658 SSLYCPVGFFSCGD
+658 
-672 GECISPDKFCDFK
+672 
-685 PDCPN
+685 
-690 NHDEKKCPSVCDF
+690 VCDF
-703 ERESCGWIETANAD
+703 ERESCGWIEAVNTD
-717 EFDWVRSSSSALP
+717 EFDWVRSSSNALP
-730 PAFQKQAPPRDHTYN
+730 PAFQ
-745 KPEGHFMFILK
+745 
-756 KKNSISQ
+756 
-763 IAQLR
+763 
-768 SPKFRQ
+768 
-774 TGSNCTLS
+774 NC
-782 FWYYNYG
+782 FWFYFNRYYNYG
-789 QSVGAAELQLL
+789 ESVGAAELQLL
-800 VDGLKKPT
+800 VDGLGQPT
-808 VLWRTYYSEGNQ
+808 VLWRTYYNEGNQ
-820 WLRAVIQL
+820 WLKAVIQL
-828 GRLPHPFQFSLDK
+828 GRLPHPFQFSLEK
-841 ISLGIY
+841 ISLGVY

-856 RFENCALPPPALS
+856 RFENCALPPPALI
-869 CEGPNH
+869 CEGPNR

-901 DEDNCDPDLQCDFEK
+901 DEDNCDPDLQCNFEN
-916 GLCNWEQDVWD
+916 GLCNWEQDVQD

-964 EPRQFQDK
+964 EPRLFQDK
-972 AVLLSPLFHP
+972 AVLLSPLFNP
-982 SGNGTCVFRFHYHMF
+982 SGYGTCVFRFHYHMF

-1008 RTVSNTK
+1008 RTVSNAK

-1032 QTLFISSSKP
+1032 QTLFISSAQHP
-1042 FQILVKGI
+1042 FGSFFKG
-1050 VGDGFTGDIGLDDVS
+1050 
-1065 FLGCALYNG
+1065 Y
-1074 NLPTISTTTSGTSVP
+1074 LPTISTTTSGTSVP

-1110 IQMMQKC
+1110 IQMIQKC

-1150 ALEQISGNYSI
+1150 ALEQMSRNYSI
-1161 PIRKTFKW
+1161 LFTKTFKW

-1177 YPEQEQHCP
+1177 YPEEEQHCP

-1200 FADSSNGEFGHT
+1200 FADSSNGEFGDT

-1256 WTQSGSQGPQ
+1256 WIQSGSQGPQ
-1266 WNRAEVFLGIHSN
+1266 WNRAEVFLGIRSN
-1279 FQVIFRAK
+1279 FQVIFRTK

-1354 SIGHCNFEFDLCEWK
+1354 SIGHCNFEFDFCGWK
-1369 QDENDDFNWH
+1369 QDENDDFDWY

-1395 HTLQEP
+1395 HTLQES
-1401 SGHYIFIRSSFFQLP
+1401 SGHYIFIKSSFFQLP

-1471 GNFWQRKALTLS
+1471 GNYWQRKALTLS
-1483 GDEDFQVVFEGIAG
+1483 GDGDDDFQVVFEGIAG
-1497 KGAKDGIALDDLT
+1497 EGPKDGIALDDLT
-1510 FSRDCLPSQEFLPAE
+1510 FSRECLPSQEFLPAE
-1525 PTGLP
+1525 PPELP
-1530 PTGSC
+1530 PAGSC

-1582 QNSLADNFNW
+1582 QNSLADNFHW

-1605 GDHTLG
+1605 RDHTLG

-1618 YLEATAIGLIN
+1618 YLEATAMSLIN

-1658 TGHIQVLIKTDDGI
+1658 MGHIQVLIKTDDGI
-1672 VKIWSDP
+1672 VKIWSES
-1679 GTHGDEWNKVKLH
+1679 GTHGDEWNKVELH

-1704 GIRTRELGGGA
+1704 GIRTRDLGGGA

-1724 CSTIGENPKECP
+1724 CTTTGENPRECP

-1742 CGNKNCIEYQFICD
+1742 CGDKNCIESQLICD

-1803 DWKISNSAVTGQ
+1803 DWNISNGAVTGQ
-1815 TGPHTDHT
+1815 TDPHTDHT
-1823 PGKGRIFLYVN
+1823 PGKGQRFLYVN
-1834 SSAQKEGDRARIT
+1834 SSTQKEGNRARIT

-1867 FASRQTGILKVYTVE
+1867 FPSRETGVLKVYTVE
-1882 EHGMEILMW
+1882 EHGMDILMW

-1904 SAVLSSNSH
+1904 SVALSSNSL

-1943 GGPVDPRPPT
+1943 GGSADPHPPT
-1953 CSGEQLTCAYVQQC
+1953 CSGDEFPCAYVQQC
-1967 LSLAARCNGTE
+1967 LPLAARCNGVE
-1978 ECRDG
+1978 ECMDG
-1983 SDELN
+1983 SDEMS
-1988 CPGEMPSTT
+1988 CPMEVPTT
-1997 SPGSCKE
+1997 TMSPGSCRE
-2004 AEFLCPP
+2004 AEFLCPS
-2011 QGCIPSLLQC
+2011 QGCVLSLLLC
-2021 DGVPDCPRREDEVG
+2021 DGVPDCRLGEDEAG

-2063 IADCVDSS
+2063 IVDCIDSS
-2071 LDESSC
+2071 LDESGC
-2077 SVCPEEYCRN
+2077 SACPEGYCKN
-2087 GGKCIIKNDI
+2087 GGKCTIKDDI

-2107 GNRCHIRAKPP
+2107 GNRCHISAKPL
-2118 QPPSLLQNDIWIGLG
+2118 QPPNRLQNDIWIGLG
-2133 IGFLLIKITA
+2133 IVKLL
-2143 AALYFLLKKKVPE
+2143 F
-2156 TKVQEAAISSFA
+2156 S
-2168 NPLYKDLGSSGKV
+2168 
-2181 KSPGYATSSA
+2181 
-2191 VQISVSPWYEYPFNE
+2191 
-2206 DVNATFP
+2206 
-2213 NPLYG
+2213 
-2218 VAAEDMEKL
+2218 EDMEKL

>member
-1 MNEVVHTSPT
+1 MNRFVYICVLSCFAAVGTQSPT
-11 IGSNVEEIVVKNTHF
+11 ASGCQRG
-26 LMWDIGGQESLRS
+26 DDS
-39 SWNTYYSNTEFII
+39 SAPPGEVCISTIWCG
-52 LVVDSIDR
+52 DSGD
-60 ERLSITKEELYRML
+60 E
-74 AHEDLRKA
+74 
-82 AVLIFANKQDMK
+82 KQD
-94 GCMTAA
+94 
-100 EISAYLT
+100 
-107 LSSIKDHPWHIQSCC
+107 
-122 ALTGEGLCQGLE
+122 
-134 WMTSR
+134 
-139 IGFSGKGFLR
+139 
-149 MACGTYKANSSWNSC
+149 SSWNSC

-601 PGLSCCQII
+601 PGLSCCQVRFWYQLSQDSQLSVFKRTALNGSLEKLRDISGLPEMNWTKVNIPVESVADELPFQII

-2168 NPLYKDLGSSGKV
+2168 NPLYKDLGSSGK
-2181 KSPGYATSSA
+2181 SPGYATSSA